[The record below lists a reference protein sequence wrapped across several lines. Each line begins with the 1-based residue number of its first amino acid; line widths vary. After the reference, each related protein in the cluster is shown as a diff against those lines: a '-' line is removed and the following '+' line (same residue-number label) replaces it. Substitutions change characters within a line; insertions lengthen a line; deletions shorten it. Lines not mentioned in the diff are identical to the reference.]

1 MFTIY
6 FYVLIS
12 ITGWLSKVYDSKDVT
27 DPFVDVRLG
36 KAKLVK
42 STIIQNN
49 LNPVWNESYKID
61 VCHYGDQLLFE
72 IRDKDHAMTEYIGSV
87 EIDTMKLIH
96 GEIFSGKYPILKR
109 NKKPNGTLNIYV
121 EFR

>member
-1 MFTIY
+1 M
-6 FYVLIS
+6 
-12 ITGWLSKVYDSKDVT
+12 
-27 DPFVDVRLG
+27 
-36 KAKLVK
+36 
-42 STIIQNN
+42 
-49 LNPVWNESYKID
+49 WNESYKID

-96 GEIFSGKYPILKR
+96 GEIFNGKYPILKR